1 MLFVCRLMKPG
12 WTSLKLNLEFNC
24 LIRPLTYKHID
35 NDPNKIGII
44 IINTITIKI
53 KSSLSIQNE
62 VHVRVC
68 LFTSLTAAR
77 HHSRS
82 LPCLIHSHFPPSLIL
97 TCHISSHKPV
107 FSQLCAS
114 HLLQLE
120 KERGGGEPATV
131 QLNKDVERKCRKKA
145 MKMGRMTLMWDVN

>member
-1 MLFVCRLMKPG
+1 MQIHETGLNK
-12 WTSLKLNLEFNC
+12 LKV
-24 LIRPLTYKHID
+24 KHID
-35 NDPNKIGII
+35 NDPSKIGII

-68 LFTSLTAAR
+68 LFTSLTAAL
-77 HHSRS
+77 HHSLS
-82 LPCLIHSHFPPSLIL
+82 LLCLINSHFPPSLIL
-97 TCHISSHKPV
+97 TCHFSSHKPV

-120 KERGGGEPATV
+120 KERGGRAS
-131 QLNKDVERKCRKKA
+131 DS
-145 MKMGRMTLMWDVN
+145 